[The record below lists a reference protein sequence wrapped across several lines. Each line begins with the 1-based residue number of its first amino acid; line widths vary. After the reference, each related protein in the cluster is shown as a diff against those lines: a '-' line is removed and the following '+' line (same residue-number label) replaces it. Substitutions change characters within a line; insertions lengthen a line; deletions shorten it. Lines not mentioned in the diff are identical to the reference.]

1 MISKEQIAHDLTI
14 VYMKNRYGITVT
26 GDLYISENSGT
37 GTIQT
42 EHFPDVSE
50 PEYTKIKT
58 GEKGL
63 FGLERKQ
70 KVQSVN
76 KVDPLFAEMVKNY
89 YDAYSHF
96 MVCCANGTQ
105 KQRNRWSSN
114 VTSIKKS

>member
-14 VYMKNRYGITVT
+14 IYMKNRYGITVT

-42 EHFPDVSE
+42 EHFPDVAE

-70 KVQSVN
+70 KVQSGN

-96 MVCCANGTQ
+96 YGLLCERDTEATE
-105 KQRNRWSSN
+105 
-114 VTSIKKS
+114 